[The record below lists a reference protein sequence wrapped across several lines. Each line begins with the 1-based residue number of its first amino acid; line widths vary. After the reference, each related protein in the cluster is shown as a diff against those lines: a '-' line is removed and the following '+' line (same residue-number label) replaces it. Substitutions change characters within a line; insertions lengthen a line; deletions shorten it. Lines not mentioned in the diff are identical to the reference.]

1 MIITTINDLATI
13 PTYAHADDS
22 GMDLCSTEEIVI
34 NPGNRALIG
43 TGLTIELD
51 PLTEAQVRPRSG
63 LAYNRGITVLNSPGT
78 IDEGYRGE
86 IKVLLINLS
95 HEWFKVTV
103 GMKIAQLVIAPI
115 IKPDVLVARQTER
128 GDNGFGS
135 TGLI

>member
-1 MIITTINDLATI
+1 
-13 PTYAHADDS
+13 
-22 GMDLCSTEEIVI
+22 MDLCSTEEIVI

-43 TGLTIELD
+43 TGLTIALD
-51 PLTEAQVRPRSG
+51 PLTEAQVRPGSG
-63 LAYNRGITVLNSPGT
+63 LAYNHGITVLNSPGT

-95 HEWFKVTV
+95 DEWFKVTV

-115 IKPDVLVARQTER
+115 IRPGVLVARQTER

-135 TGLI
+135 TGI

>member
-1 MIITTINDLATI
+1 
-13 PTYAHADDS
+13 
-22 GMDLCSTEEIVI
+22 MDLCSTEEIII

-63 LAYNRGITVLNSPGT
+63 LAYNHGITVLNSPGT

-86 IKVLLINLS
+86 IKVLLINHS
-95 HEWFKVTV
+95 DEWFKVTV

-115 IKPDVLVARQTER
+115 IRPDVLVSKATER
-128 GDNGFGS
+128 GNNGFGS
-135 TGLI
+135 TGV